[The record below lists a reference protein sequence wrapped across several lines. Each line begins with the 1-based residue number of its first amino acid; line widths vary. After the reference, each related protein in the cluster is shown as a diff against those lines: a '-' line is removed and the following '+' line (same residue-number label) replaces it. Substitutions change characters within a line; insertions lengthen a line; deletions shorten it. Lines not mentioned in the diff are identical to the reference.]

1 MRKLKFW
8 QMWALSFIL
17 FSVLWNGMFYFF
29 TTTFQHLI
37 HTVPIYRTLIFAL
50 AFPALCSLMFA
61 AMMGSIKN
69 TDSFYADC
77 NVLRSKVNKSFDI
90 PELKNYNNKDINDL
104 IKRASHINMGD
115 ELRSIRDIIEAKITC
130 LERKK

>member
-1 MRKLKFW
+1 MKLTYIDLEFNPR
-8 QMWALSFIL
+8 
-17 FSVLWNGMFYFF
+17 V
-29 TTTFQHLI
+29 
-37 HTVPIYRTLIFAL
+37 
-50 AFPALCSLMFA
+50 
-61 AMMGSIKN
+61 KN
-69 TDSFYADC
+69 SFYADC

-104 IKRASHINMGD
+104 IKRASHINMDD